1 MVIGAYIVTSY
12 FIFAEKYPNKSQ
24 EDIYEAIEEVIS
36 TVISEQKLNENDSEN
51 NEGKNPSFHRN
62 VDFKLKKLIDKKS
75 ARFIDKFDEKV
86 FEIFQKVENK
96 TEL

>member
-24 EDIYEAIEEVIS
+24 KDIYEAIEEVIS
-36 TVISEQKLNENDSEN
+36 TVISEQKLT
-51 NEGKNPSFHRN
+51 EGAEDIKEDKSPSFHRN

-75 ARFIDKFDEKV
+75 ARFIDKFDQKV
-86 FEIFQKVENK
+86 FKIFQNVDNK
-96 TEL
+96 TDL